1 MGVQA
6 LLVASSYR
14 TEASC
19 LERGESG
26 GNLDL
31 REENLKHPQELGTD
45 GNNSPG
51 VMVSRKENEIPR
63 AQTS

>member
-19 LERGESG
+19 LERGEWG
-26 GNLDL
+26 GKLDW
-31 REENLKHPQELGTD
+31 REESLKHPQELGTN
-45 GNNSPG
+45 GNNPPG
-51 VMVSRKENEIPR
+51 VMVSKKQNEIPR